1 MHYAISTN
9 TENFAPFDDDDNAD
23 ADDDDADCI
32 CFCFN
37 NICSLIDGLAALT
50 PLPFLE
56 TAPMDDDADDD
67 DDDVVEVFIPD
78 EVDGCANAVTVDE
91 ADDEANV
98 NVNAGA
104 DVFALEH
111 MRCSPVTN
119 RSSHPSAAPS
129 LDACAR
135 RCIMVKNASSPQAL
149 EMTTML
155 CRARSRP
162 VALRHVSLPLYK

>member
-91 ADDEANV
+91 ADDD
-98 NVNAGA
+98 
-104 DVFALEH
+104 DVDGNF
-111 MRCSPVTN
+111 SYN
-119 RSSHPSAAPS
+119 KSS
-129 LDACAR
+129 
-135 RCIMVKNASSPQAL
+135 N
-149 EMTTML
+149 
-155 CRARSRP
+155 
-162 VALRHVSLPLYK
+162 LYKR